1 MKNEPGQDRSAPEN
15 RCPDSDR
22 AGKKASHDDGEQEA
36 YVGGKKKCG
45 PTSESEHRGQAI
57 WVWMKDASHRRY
69 SELMTAKERLHRLID
84 ALSDQEAEVALMLI
98 EQRRAAGDEPP
109 ES

>member
-1 MKNEPGQDRSAPEN
+1 MYAANRSAARRVNLSTGSGYPAN
-15 RCPDSDR
+15 QLSL
-22 AGKKASHDDGEQEA
+22 
-36 YVGGKKKCG
+36 
-45 PTSESEHRGQAI
+45 T
-57 WVWMKDASHRRY
+57 WRY

-98 EQRRAAGDEPP
+98 EQRRAAGDEPS